1 MDRAKE
7 KVPWQKENL
16 KFTVSI
22 SSENERN
29 LGLVGV
35 YLFCPSYRTRTKMKL
50 YYLHQSHKFI
60 NN

>member
-1 MDRAKE
+1 MDRGKE

-35 YLFCPSYRTRTKMKL
+35 YLFPLLIELVLK
-50 YYLHQSHKFI
+50 
-60 NN
+60 